1 MRSKILSILLI
12 FLFSLIIFQLIISP
26 LKFIITSLLIIILY
40 LFIKYMAND
49 FSYSLNQKV
58 IKFILF
64 INYYNK
70 YFICIL
76 LLISSI
82 LILFLAPLF
91 DNIYLEWNK
100 INILILIRMFTS
112 VTLTTFIPGFLFL
125 TIIDK
130 KHNLKYIEKCFF
142 SIILSVLFTSL
153 LGIYIF

>member
-130 KHNLKYIEKCFF
+130 KHNLKYI
-142 SIILSVLFTSL
+142 
-153 LGIYIF
+153 